1 MPPTSDAPS
10 VVLLESS
17 PASREIYAEALRA
30 DFDVI
35 ATSNED
41 EAFMAASQLGEGI
54 VVVTFDDTS
63 RPHRFAFCER
73 MKGHP
78 QTEAVPVL
86 IGSADLTDADI
97 HRATEL
103 AVLAMALPR
112 HEGTKLAAA
121 VGGIVAVQ
129 RFPSAS
135 AHPPETKHPDDISD
149 P

>member
-1 MPPTSDAPS
+1 MPPTSDTPS

-35 ATSNED
+35 ATSDED
-41 EAFMAASQLGEGI
+41 EAFMAACQLGEGI
-54 VVVTFDDTS
+54 VVITFDDTS
-63 RPHRFAFCER
+63 RTRRFAFCER

-78 QTEAVPVL
+78 QTHAVAVL
-86 IGSADLTDADI
+86 VGSADLTDADV

-129 RFPSAS
+129 RFPSVA
-135 AHPPETKHPDDISD
+135 AHAPETKTPDDTSD